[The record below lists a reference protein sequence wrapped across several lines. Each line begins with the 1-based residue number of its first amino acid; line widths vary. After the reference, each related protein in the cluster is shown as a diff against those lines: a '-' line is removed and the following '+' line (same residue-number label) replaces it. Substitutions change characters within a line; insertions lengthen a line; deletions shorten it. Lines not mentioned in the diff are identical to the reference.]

1 MDSVTASALGELIAT
16 TVAATAGKSWKK
28 IKSSPEAKTVERAV
42 DRALFAAFFDARRN
56 GGVADD
62 DWVAEVAQMWEPAF
76 TTKVLDALVAC
87 LTNPFEDPLQFAVL
101 ASKALT
107 ETGCDVVELEHTFWV
122 EQFLCMLPR
131 LVFEEL
137 RIAALSSDSAVRN
150 LVGHLLDQRA
160 DIKAADAQVTIATPR
175 QFREDVIALLHRLD
189 EKARTGHLP
198 PYLPHGADVSMLART
213 VRVRR
218 GIRANLWLE
227 GPTESDAKVGR
238 AYRLPTERAE
248 DSEPARPWPEVVAK
262 NRRLVVLADPGLGK
276 SWLIRTETHRLCLQ
290 ALAAVQRGKYL
301 DALLVP
307 VPIRC
312 DQLAAARGQSLGEAV
327 AEHFVTARLLP
338 PRSRSKLQVLVDAG
352 QIVLLLDA
360 LDELATAE
368 QYGRLKEMLR
378 TWQVQVGDRARC
390 VLTSRI
396 AGYRGSLLLDAREV
410 ELQTLTHKKNCW
422 HVLPRCSC
430 RRQWQLRFSIK

>member
-1 MDSVTASALGELIAT
+1 
-16 TVAATAGKSWKK
+16 
-28 IKSSPEAKTVERAV
+28 
-42 DRALFAAFFDARRN
+42 
-56 GGVADD
+56 
-62 DWVAEVAQMWEPAF
+62 
-76 TTKVLDALVAC
+76 
-87 LTNPFEDPLQFAVL
+87 
-101 ASKALT
+101 
-107 ETGCDVVELEHTFWV
+107 
-122 EQFLCMLPR
+122 
-131 LVFEEL
+131 
-137 RIAALSSDSAVRN
+137 
-150 LVGHLLDQRA
+150 
-160 DIKAADAQVTIATPR
+160 
-175 QFREDVIALLHRLD
+175 
-189 EKARTGHLP
+189 
-198 PYLPHGADVSMLART
+198 
-213 VRVRR
+213 
-218 GIRANLWLE
+218 
-227 GPTESDAKVGR
+227 
-238 AYRLPTERAE
+238 
-248 DSEPARPWPEVVAK
+248 
-262 NRRLVVLADPGLGK
+262 
-276 SWLIRTETHRLCLQ
+276 LIRTETHRLCLQ

-410 ELQTLTHKKNCW
+410 ELQTLTHED
-422 HVLPRCSC
+422 VLACVATLQLPPPVAAKILDQIRDPAVAGMARVPLLLSMLCSLAAELPSVQHFPST
-430 RRQWQLRFSIK
+430 RGALYDRILRWFLTNAHRADEHPNNAELLAEEVDALLDILAPVAFHFATLPTGWTDLMPADQLRNAIRCVGPAFTERNRPADEIVRGLSIGAGILVPEGNPSAGRRPNYLFLHRTVAEYLVARHLATLSVSDWLDVVNKHLWFDADWAEVIPLLGGQLEGRRPSRASQRLPCTVPASFHARRFPSRR